1 MALRQLDQP
10 FPTFTDLDGSPLD
23 AGYVYFGVEN
33 DNPETAP
40 ITVYYDAALTQA
52 AAQPLRTSNGYVV
65 QNGAPAV
72 LYADVAYSLT
82 VRNKTQALVFYSQ
95 SGDGLSP
102 GGALFAANNLSDV
115 ASASA
120 SLVNL
125 GLTATAAELN
135 QVNDKAPL
143 ASPALTGTPTAPTAA
158 AGTNTT
164 QLATAAFV
172 QQETPELSQVQVENP
187 ASTVF
192 GQVSGERLS
201 QAVAFSADH
210 KTEFAGSYTITSGFE
225 INLPAVPDWV
235 TEVVFAFDDLQ
246 LTSSGVFLILI
257 GPSAG
262 PVTSGYTAGYS
273 GYFGNAT
280 SHVNV
285 TTGFPMARYGGGDDI
300 TGRAS
305 LIRKP
310 GTNKW
315 NFHASGTS
323 GETASLGGWISTG
336 HLTLAGAL
344 EVIRVTRSGTGTFL
358 LGDMH
363 VFYK

>member
-102 GGALFAANNLSDV
+102 GGALVAANNLSDV

-135 QVNDKAPL
+135 QINDKAPL

-158 AGTNTT
+158 GGTNTT

-172 QQETPELSQVQVENP
+172 QQETPELTQLEVENP

-201 QAVAFSADH
+201 QAGVVI
-210 KTEFAGSYTITSGFE
+210 FAANEQQIGVGQTWQDVGASRSVNTVYQNTTGRPIFMHVWAGATSSDTLLQASSD
-225 INLPAVPDWV
+225 NSTWV
-235 TEVVFAFDDLQ
+235 TVGTPFNDGGTRRSAMYALIPPDHYYRQ
-246 LTSSGVFLILI
+246 LNGSLSGWSEL
-257 GPSAG
+257 
-262 PVTSGYTAGYS
+262 
-273 GYFGNAT
+273 
-280 SHVNV
+280 
-285 TTGFPMARYGGGDDI
+285 R
-300 TGRAS
+300 
-305 LIRKP
+305 
-310 GTNKW
+310 
-315 NFHASGTS
+315 
-323 GETASLGGWISTG
+323 
-336 HLTLAGAL
+336 
-344 EVIRVTRSGTGTFL
+344 
-358 LGDMH
+358 
-363 VFYK
+363 

>member
-65 QNGAPAV
+65 RNGAPAV

-102 GGALFAANNLSDV
+102 GGALVAANNLSDV

-135 QVNDKAPL
+135 QINDKAPL

-158 AGTNTT
+158 GGTNTT

-172 QQETPELSQVQVENP
+172 QQETPELTQLEVENP

-201 QAVAFSADH
+201 QA
-210 KTEFAGSYTITSGFE
+210 G
-225 INLPAVPDWV
+225 
-235 TEVVFAFDDLQ
+235 VVSFTAQEQQIGVGQTWQ
-246 LTSSGVFLILI
+246 L
-257 GPSAG
+257 
-262 PVTSGYTAGYS
+262 
-273 GYFGNAT
+273 
-280 SHVNV
+280 
-285 TTGFPMARYGGGDDI
+285 
-300 TGRAS
+300 
-305 LIRKP
+305 
-310 GTNKW
+310 
-315 NFHASGTS
+315 
-323 GETASLGGWISTG
+323 
-336 HLTLAGAL
+336 
-344 EVIRVTRSGTGTFL
+344 VTRSVNVWYQNTTGKPIGVFGRGSISSPVVWDVGPSTTDFIVIDMSD
-358 LGDMH
+358 GDSGDSADYGWIIVPVDH
-363 VFYK
+363 YYRNTATWNSARELR

>member
-65 QNGAPAV
+65 RNGAPAV

-102 GGALFAANNLSDV
+102 GGALVAANNLSDV

-135 QVNDKAPL
+135 QINDKAPL

-158 AGTNTT
+158 GGTNTT

-172 QQETPELSQVQVENP
+172 QQETPELTQLEVENP

-201 QAVAFSADH
+201 QAGVVSFTAQEQQIGVGQTWQDVF
-210 KTEFAGSYTITSGFE
+210 GSRVVGTSYQ
-225 INLPAVPDWV
+225 N
-235 TEVVFAFDDLQ
+235 
-246 LTSSGVFLILI
+246 
-257 GPSAG
+257 
-262 PVTSGYTAGYS
+262 
-273 GYFGNAT
+273 
-280 SHVNV
+280 
-285 TTGFPMARYGGGDDI
+285 TTGKPIMVAIEMTPTATGESLQVSVDNSTWINIGRGSNAGNYYGIAPPSWYYRLESGADI
-300 TGRAS
+300 ATWAELR
-305 LIRKP
+305 
-310 GTNKW
+310 
-315 NFHASGTS
+315 
-323 GETASLGGWISTG
+323 
-336 HLTLAGAL
+336 
-344 EVIRVTRSGTGTFL
+344 
-358 LGDMH
+358 
-363 VFYK
+363 

>member
-65 QNGAPAV
+65 RNGAPAV

-102 GGALFAANNLSDV
+102 GGALVAANNLSDV

-135 QVNDKAPL
+135 QINDKAPL

-158 AGTNTT
+158 GGTNTT

-172 QQETPELSQVQVENP
+172 QQETPELTQLEVENP

-201 QAVAFSADH
+201 QAVDVRVPDVLNATGTAPLYACRAWVNFNGIGTVAIRASGNVSSITDNGTGQYTVNFTTAMPDANYAVSTICVNIAGATSDRTISAILER
-210 KTEFAGSYTITSGFE
+210 TGPPLAGS
-225 INLPAVPDWV
+225 V
-235 TEVVFAFDDLQ
+235 TL
-246 LTSSGVFLILI
+246 
-257 GPSAG
+257 
-262 PVTSGYTAGYS
+262 
-273 GYFGNAT
+273 
-280 SHVNV
+280 
-285 TTGFPMARYGGGDDI
+285 
-300 TGRAS
+300 
-305 LIRKP
+305 
-310 GTNKW
+310 
-315 NFHASGTS
+315 
-323 GETASLGGWISTG
+323 
-336 HLTLAGAL
+336 
-344 EVIRVTRSGTGTFL
+344 VTRDVSNALRDPEFVTVAIFR
-358 LGDMH
+358 
-363 VFYK
+363 